1 MTRRLVISVLL
12 CCCTLSIVAHTPLL
26 DMRRAKVLCYSL
38 VGNPHVEDAERKS
51 HLPYTSPIAAKS
63 RSSYHLFDYYICSR
77 QDNNAAMYIDA
88 AELLYL
94 TLCNTQ
100 TGKLKPRMLRTSAKV
115 EILLTNARERNRWQ
129 KRHRHSVVR
138 LAERRLTT
146 GRKRFY
152 NTEAR
157 FSFTNHLFKKGIIS
171 NSDSDADQEADHQA

>member
-51 HLPYTSPIAAKS
+51 HLPYTSFVAAKS

-138 LAERRLTT
+138 LAERRITT
-146 GRKRFY
+146 GRKHFY

>member
-38 VGNPHVEDAERKS
+38 VGKPHVEDTERKS
-51 HLPYTSPIAAKS
+51 HLPYTSFVAAKS
-63 RSSYHLFDYYICSR
+63 NSCCHLFESYICSR

-129 KRHRHSVVR
+129 RRHRHSVVR
-138 LAERRLTT
+138 LAERRLSIE
-146 GRKRFY
+146 KKLIH
-152 NTEAR
+152 NTEST
-157 FSFTNHLFKKGIIS
+157 FSFTNHLFKKGMIS
-171 NSDSDADQEADHQA
+171 SSDSDADQEADHQA